1 MKRRQLL
8 MAGALLLAA
17 GLAFFGDKTP
27 DSGSAEAVVRAPAAR
42 QSAGLASAAVAT
54 AGAAAGMPDV
64 QIAALRP
71 RDELMGDADDAHFAT
86 GKGVFLS
93 HSWTPPAPA
102 PKAGP
107 APAPPPP
114 VAPPLPFAYIGKAAA
129 AGVWEVF
136 LARGEQT
143 YVVRKGTLIDAAYRV
158 ESIAPPVI
166 TLTYLPLNQVQQL
179 NIGVPD

>member
-8 MAGALLLAA
+8 MAGALVLAA
-17 GLAFFGDKTP
+17 GLAFFADKTP
-27 DSGSAEAVVRAPAAR
+27 DSGNAEAVVRGPAAPR
-42 QSAGLASAAVAT
+42 QAATKSAAVAS
-54 AGAAAGMPDV
+54 AGAAAVAEAP
-64 QIAALRP
+64 IAALLP
-71 RDELMGDADDAHFAT
+71 RADLMGDSGDAHFNT

-93 HSWTPPAPA
+93 QSWTPPAPA

-107 APAPPPP
+107 AQAPPPP
-114 VAPPLPFAYIGKAAA
+114 AAPPLPFTYIGKAAA

-136 LARGEQT
+136 LARGEET
-143 YVVRKGTLIDAAYRV
+143 HVVRKGTLIDAAYRV

>member
-8 MAGALLLAA
+8 MAGALVLAA
-17 GLAFFGDKTP
+17 GLAFFADKTP
-27 DSGSAEAVVRAPAAR
+27 DSSSAEAVVRAPAAPR
-42 QSAGLASAAVAT
+42 LAEKQSAGASAA
-54 AGAAAGMPDV
+54 MPEV
-64 QIAALRP
+64 RIVALRP
-71 RDELMGDADDAHFAT
+71 RADLMGDADDAHFAI

-93 HSWTPPAPA
+93 QTWTPPPPPA

-107 APAPPPP
+107 APVPPPP
-114 VAPPLPFAYIGKAAA
+114 VAPPLPFAYIGKAVADGA
-129 AGVWEVF
+129 WEVF

-143 YVVRKGTLIDAAYRV
+143 YVARKGALIDAAYRV

-166 TLTYLPLNQVQQL
+166 TLTYMPLNQVQQL

>member
-8 MAGALLLAA
+8 MAGALVLAA
-17 GLAFFGDKTP
+17 GLAFFADKTP
-27 DSGSAEAVVRAPAAR
+27 DSSSAEAVLRAPAAPR
-42 QSAGLASAAVAT
+42 LAATKAAPVASL
-54 AGAAAGMPDV
+54 AMADV
-64 QIAALRP
+64 PIAALRP
-71 RDELMGDADDAHFAT
+71 RADLMGDAGDVYFGA

-93 HSWTPPAPA
+93 QGWTPPAPL

-107 APAPPPP
+107 APALPPP
-114 VAPPLPFAYIGKAAA
+114 VAPPLPFAFIGKAAA

-158 ESIAPPVI
+158 ESIVPPVI
-166 TLTYLPLNQVQQL
+166 TLTYLPLNQVQQI